1 MSESST
7 SGRTS
12 EKIQVK
18 DICLIGM
25 FTALIVVCSQLSI
38 PMPAGVPMTLQTFII
53 PLAGIVLGAKRGT
66 IATCIYLLLGA
77 VGLPVFA
84 GFSGGIGI
92 LFGMTG
98 GFLLSFPLMALCAGL
113 GSRHDNKV
121 KTAAGLIIG
130 AVLNYLVGMIMFAA
144 LTDSSMGYAFTAC
157 VLPFIPTAIIKI
169 VLAEVI
175 GLQMKKLLRRAG
187 VLSVPASAV

>member
-1 MSESST
+1 MANKK
-7 SGRTS
+7 SGNM
-12 EKIQVK
+12 QVR
-18 DICLIGM
+18 DVCLTGM

-84 GFSGGIGI
+84 GFTGGLGI
-92 LFGMTG
+92 LFGITG
-98 GFLLSFPLMALCAGL
+98 GFLLSFPLLALSAGL

-121 KTAAGLIIG
+121 KTAAGLVIG
-130 AVLNYLVGMIMFAA
+130 AVLNYIVGMIMFAA
-144 LTDSSMGYAFTAC
+144 LTDTGMDYAFTAC
-157 VLPFIPTAIIKI
+157 VLPFIPTSVIKI
-169 VLAEVI
+169 VLAEII
-175 GLQMKKLLRRAG
+175 GLKMKGLLRRAG
-187 VLSVPASAV
+187 VLGVPAGVS

>member
-12 EKIQVK
+12 GKIQVK

-113 GSRHDNKV
+113 GSRHDNKI

-144 LTDSSMGYAFTAC
+144 LTDSSMSYAFTAC

>member
-12 EKIQVK
+12 GKIQVK

-84 GFSGGIGI
+84 GFSGGFGI
-92 LFGMTG
+92 LFGITG

-121 KTAAGLIIG
+121 KTAVGLIIG

-169 VLAEVI
+169 VLAEII

-187 VLSVPASAV
+187 VLNVSASAV

>member
-1 MSESST
+1 MNET
-7 SGRTS
+7 GERKISG
-12 EKIQVK
+12 KMQVK

-84 GFSGGIGI
+84 GFSGGVGI

-121 KTAAGLIIG
+121 KTAVGLIIG
-130 AVLNYLVGMIMFAA
+130 AVLNYIVGMIMFAA

-169 VLAEVI
+169 VLAEII

-187 VLSVPASAV
+187 VLVVPANAA

>member
-1 MSESST
+1 MNE
-7 SGRTS
+7 TS
-12 EKIQVK
+12 ERRPSEKMQVK

-84 GFSGGIGI
+84 GFSGGPGI
-92 LFGMTG
+92 LFGITG
-98 GFLLSFPLMALCAGL
+98 GFLLSFPLLALFAGL
-113 GSRHDNKV
+113 GSRFDNKV

-130 AVLNYLVGMIMFAA
+130 AVLNYIVGMIMFAA
-144 LTDSSMGYAFTAC
+144 LTDTGMGYAFTAC

-169 VLAEVI
+169 VLAEII
-175 GLQMKKLLRRAG
+175 GLHMKKLLRRTG
-187 VLSVPASAV
+187 VLGMPVQTV

>member
-12 EKIQVK
+12 GKIQVK

-130 AVLNYLVGMIMFAA
+130 AVLNYLVGMIMFAV

-169 VLAEVI
+169 VLVEAI